1 MSAALTLADFA
12 WKNVWRR
19 RMRAFL
25 TLCGIGMGIGAF
37 VALVGFSRGF
47 EQEWLKMYESAG
59 TDIDVVQK
67 TFMATTVDEGAGLV
81 LEKLPEIAQ
90 VSPVIVNMMD
100 VTPEI
105 NALVYGLRADSFDL
119 EPLQLTQGRRFKAD
133 APEVILGQLLAD
145 SLGKKAGDT
154 MEIQGSPFTVV
165 GVFTGGSALEAGAL
179 IMPLS
184 QMQNLS
190 AMEGKV
196 TAFHVRLKPAV
207 AGVSADARLKKAET
221 AIEKALPALRAIA
234 ASERASTNQLVVL
247 AHAGAIGTS
256 AIALLVGAM
265 GIANT
270 MAMSVF
276 ERTKEIGV
284 LRALGW
290 PAQRVMGLILV
301 EAAGL
306 GLAGGVVGIIG
317 GWIGLK
323 ILSIIPQTAN
333 VASASLPFSILV
345 EALFVAVFVGLAA
358 GMVPAWRAA
367 RLSPVEAMRHE

>member
-1 MSAALTLADFA
+1 MSVALTLADFA

-67 TFMATTVDEGAGLV
+67 TFMATQVDEGAGTV
-81 LEKLPEIAQ
+81 LQKLPEVAE

-100 VTPEI
+100 VTPDV

-119 EPLQLTQGRRFKAD
+119 EPLKLTQGRRFQKD
-133 APEVILGQLLAD
+133 APEVILGQLLAE

-154 MEIQGSPFTVV
+154 MDIQGAQFTVA
-165 GVFTGGSALEAGAL
+165 GIFTGGSALEAGAL

-184 QMQNLS
+184 QMQRMS

-207 AGVSADARLKKAET
+207 SGISAEDRLKKAEA
-221 AIEKALPALRAIA
+221 AIERALPALRAIA

-247 AHAGAIGTS
+247 AHASAIGTS
-256 AIALLVGAM
+256 VIALLVGAM

-290 PAQRVMGLILV
+290 PARRVMGLILV

-306 GLAGGVVGIIG
+306 GLAGGVVGILAG
-317 GWIGLK
+317 LLGLK
-323 ILSIIPQTAN
+323 ILSLIPVTAN
-333 VASASLPFSILV
+333 IASASLQFSILA

-358 GMVPAWRAA
+358 GLLPAYRGA